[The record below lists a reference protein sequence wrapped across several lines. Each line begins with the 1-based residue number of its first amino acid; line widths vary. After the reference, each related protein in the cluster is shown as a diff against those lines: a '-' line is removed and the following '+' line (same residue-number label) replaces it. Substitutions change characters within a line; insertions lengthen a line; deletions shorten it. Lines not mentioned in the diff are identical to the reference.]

1 MGTCPRCS
9 DSTPASVIPDVNNV
23 RSAQWKNVFRIFFP
37 DDEANTK
44 SSKTAPVPLM
54 VTLMDYNKKTADVL
68 IGEVEVSLQAG
79 SGRVKVE
86 IPSRCVSSCRPMVY
100 FQYTATAQMYFEKT
114 EWVRTVAMEGDEAED
129 ESEMD

>member
-1 MGTCPRCS
+1 MCIR
-9 DSTPASVIPDVNNV
+9 DSVNNV